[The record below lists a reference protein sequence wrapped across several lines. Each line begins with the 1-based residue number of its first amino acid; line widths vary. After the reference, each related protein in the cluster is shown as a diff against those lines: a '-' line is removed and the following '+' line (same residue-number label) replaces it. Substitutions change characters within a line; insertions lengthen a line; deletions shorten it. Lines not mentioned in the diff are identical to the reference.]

1 MTICYGS
8 TRFSCTDFVVED
20 LTKRKDK
27 GELHPFEND
36 MFKPASYL
44 ASVIWDSIGDNL
56 TSARSGMKYLQEIAK
71 IVSQEQLPITWVTP
85 VGFPVFQSYPEMKSK
100 RVKAMLMGEVIKPR
114 INAETDLTDKLRMKN
129 AVAPNLVHSIDSACM
144 IETVNIAKEAG
155 IENFCNVHDS
165 YATNACDIDKLNESI
180 RKAFMNIFTKHDVL
194 QDFKDDV
201 EKQLPEKLREKLPN
215 VPEKGSLDI
224 SVLEKAKFFFA

>member
-1 MTICYGS
+1 M
-8 TRFSCTDFVVED
+8 
-20 LTKRKDK
+20 
-27 GELHPFEND
+27 
-36 MFKPASYL
+36 
-44 ASVIWDSIGDNL
+44 
-56 TSARSGMKYLQEIAK
+56 
-71 IVSQEQLPITWVTP
+71 
-85 VGFPVFQSYPEMKSK
+85 
-100 RVKAMLMGEVIKPR
+100 
-114 INAETDLTDKLRMKN
+114 
-129 AVAPNLVHSIDSACM
+129 
-144 IETVNIAKEAG
+144 
-155 IENFCNVHDS
+155 HDS